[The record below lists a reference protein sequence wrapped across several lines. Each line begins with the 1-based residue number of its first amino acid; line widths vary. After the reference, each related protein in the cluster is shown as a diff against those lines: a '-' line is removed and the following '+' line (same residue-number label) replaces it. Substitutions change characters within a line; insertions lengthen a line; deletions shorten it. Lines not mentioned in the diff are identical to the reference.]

1 MHTHCGPVVP
11 RTGGHTAD
19 NNELISGNLKEEIT
33 YVLIPPEAKIFGCK
47 VDVEAIMAAVNGL
60 HFI

>member
-1 MHTHCGPVVP
+1 MVP